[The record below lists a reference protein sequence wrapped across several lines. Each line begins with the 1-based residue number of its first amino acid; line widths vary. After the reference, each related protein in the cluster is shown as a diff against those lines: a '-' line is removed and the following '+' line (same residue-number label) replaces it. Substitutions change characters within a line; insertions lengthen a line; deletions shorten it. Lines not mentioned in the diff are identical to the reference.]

1 MIDNDVLKSRMNKIV
16 LFKKSPLWVEIIT
29 ELNYSNR
36 IAWRLK
42 KVLLPK
48 SYREEY
54 QLLGLWKGNVS
65 YGCIII
71 KGIVK
76 TLINRGKNLLLRLT

>member
-1 MIDNDVLKSRMNKIV
+1 MNKIV
-16 LFKKSPLWVEIIT
+16 LFKKPPLWVEIIT
-29 ELNYSNR
+29 ELNYNNR

-54 QLLGLWKGNVS
+54 QLLGLWKGNES
-65 YGCIII
+65 YGYIII
-71 KGIVK
+71 KGIVETIVSK
-76 TLINRGKNLLLRLT
+76 GKNLLLRLT